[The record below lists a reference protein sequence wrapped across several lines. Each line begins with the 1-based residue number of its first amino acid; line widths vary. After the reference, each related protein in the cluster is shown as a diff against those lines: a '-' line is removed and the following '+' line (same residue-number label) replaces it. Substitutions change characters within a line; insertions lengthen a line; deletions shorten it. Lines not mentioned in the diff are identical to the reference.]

1 LTLLELNFQCR
12 KAHKEANELL
22 DQAVIDGRTMTV
34 AEQCRFDALLARMT
48 ELKAAIAQRDSLRK
62 RVTI

>member
-1 LTLLELNFQCR
+1 MTLLELNFQCR

-22 DQAVIDGRTMTV
+22 DVAVIDGRTMTV
-34 AEQCRFDALLARMT
+34 AEQVRFDSLMAKMSD
-48 ELKAAIAQRDSLRK
+48 LKAAIAQRESLRK